1 MRESD
6 SGPGSLHHWSWSQDD
21 HLQPVASCDQPW
33 WAAAGGNNWKIGKL
47 PPDQLWR
54 SQPRENKKWFTIRFH
69 ADFISWLA
77 AAPHLP
83 PNHTNKVTPTLFL
96 PLLTFPDH
104 SFYCH
109 WYLLAGA
116 LSRQRAPITSYHSVT
131 SNQCHR
137 HRSEY
142 KCPGRSPSWIK
153 TKRVKTKEKL
163 KICRMAA
170 PRKHAAAARRTLP
183 VFCLPCSW
191 ILNVQRTVQYPVA
204 SVGCM
209 SPHLCVIVF
218 WVRAAVS
225 LCCPL
230 WSLGPAGNLEC
241 APQLGRDIQLI
252 HFLVSENGNAK
263 LDTGH
268 PAQGKSS
275 QGPGCDVWWGWGGH
289 H

>member
-153 TKRVKTKEKL
+153 TKRVKTREIKNPPNG
-163 KICRMAA
+163 C
-170 PRKHAAAARRTLP
+170 PTQARSSSTPHSACFLSSM
-183 VFCLPCSW
+183 F
-191 ILNVQRTVQYPVA
+191 LNPECAEDSSVA
-204 SVGCM
+204 SSQCGVWGAC
-209 SPHLCVIVF
+209 LLICV
-218 WVRAAVS
+218 
-225 LCCPL
+225 
-230 WSLGPAGNLEC
+230 
-241 APQLGRDIQLI
+241 
-252 HFLVSENGNAK
+252 
-263 LDTGH
+263 
-268 PAQGKSS
+268 
-275 QGPGCDVWWGWGGH
+275 
-289 H
+289 